1 VNLRGGPHHAFLNC
15 HRDDPGHLLRNQLE
29 ANWGAVT
36 GACLMIARDKF
47 DLVGGFSVALAVAY
61 NDIDLCYR
69 LRRRGLACIVVPAA
83 MLLHH
88 ESASRGT
95 DSGDAQR
102 SRRLDRERMILYRRN
117 PEARGVDPYHNPN
130 LDQSDPNFLLPRRDA
145 T

>member
-1 VNLRGGPHHAFLNC
+1 
-15 HRDDPGHLLRNQLE
+15 
-29 ANWGAVT
+29 
-36 GACLMIARDKF
+36 
-47 DLVGGFSVALAVAY
+47 VGGFSVALAVAY